1 MTQNLSLDGR
11 FERVSKPRYWWWGSI
26 QSALRAYP
34 RLKQRYEMPDVALTA
49 RYAAVVGHD
58 SAPGRPTEMAA
69 LQRLY
74 DGDYKVYLAI
84 KAAIDETAQMETGRA
99 RLAIIDLL
107 YFRRICSLQGASMGV
122 GYSYGRAKEVRQEFI
137 RLVAYYMGYLP
148 KSEVR
153 KKFSQKSQKG
163 ARK

>member
-1 MTQNLSLDGR
+1 M
-11 FERVSKPRYWWWGSI
+11 SKPRYWWWGSI
-26 QSALRAYP
+26 QAALRAYP

-49 RYAAVVGHD
+49 RYAEGVGHD
-58 SAPGRPTEMAA
+58 SAPGRTTETAA

-107 YFRRICSLQGASMGV
+107 YFRRICTLQGASMDV

-153 KKFSQKSQKG
+153 KKFSHKSQKSV
-163 ARK
+163 RK